1 MPELPEVE
9 LTRRRL
15 ELDLAGRRIERVE
28 IRTLKLRL
36 PIPIQLKAVLPGRT
50 IRAVERRGKYLL
62 LDCESGWLLIHLGM
76 TGFLKFIPDPAPFG
90 KHDHLD
96 VVFTDGSV
104 LRFHDP
110 RKFGTVLWTT
120 ADPLTHSLLA
130 GIGPEPLI
138 AGFDGDYL
146 FTVSRRRTVAVKLLI
161 MNSAIVAGVGNIY
174 ANEAL
179 FAAGV
184 DPSTNPAV
192 TPPLETQLESGM
204 KNTAPD
210 CFSRVTART
219 VAIPREVTEYPD
231 ASLAKGTRRVVI
243 AGSDGS
249 VLRVY
254 RSLVVGGVEG
264 TASLTAEKILAQPVN
279 EIVAVG
285 TGDSPEAALRQ
296 LAVAHAP
303 KLVTAASSSKAGKRL
318 RVVATGYS
326 ADEPGA
332 ASNTRTGHRVQR
344 GVIAVDP
351 KVIPLGTR
359 VYIPGYG
366 WAIAS
371 DTGGLIKG
379 NRIDLCFDTA
389 QECERW
395 GRRSVVVILLQ

>member
-1 MPELPEVE
+1 MRAQYIVAAIIPALIVI
-9 LTRRRL
+9 LSITGFVWAQKRVTIVVDGRSAVVDTQASDVAGLLKQL
-15 ELDLAGRRIERVE
+15 EIGTVDGDIVSPSRDQRIAVGMTVVVRHAIPVTVDLAGSTTRLRV
-28 IRTLKLRL
+28 
-36 PIPIQLKAVLPGRT
+36 VG
-50 IRAVERRGKYLL
+50 
-62 LDCESGWLLIHLGM
+62 
-76 TGFLKFIPDPAPFG
+76 
-90 KHDHLD
+90 
-96 VVFTDGSV
+96 
-104 LRFHDP
+104 
-110 RKFGTVLWTT
+110 
-120 ADPLTHSLLA
+120 
-130 GIGPEPLI
+130 
-138 AGFDGDYL
+138 
-146 FTVSRRRTVAVKLLI
+146 RTVAD
-161 MNSAIVAGVGNIY
+161 
-174 ANEAL
+174 AL
-179 FAAGV
+179 VAAGV

-204 KNTAPD
+204 KITAPD

-379 NRIDLCFDTA
+379 NRIDLCYDTLREA
-389 QECERW
+389 NRW
-395 GRRSVVVILLQ
+395 GRRHVTIIILD